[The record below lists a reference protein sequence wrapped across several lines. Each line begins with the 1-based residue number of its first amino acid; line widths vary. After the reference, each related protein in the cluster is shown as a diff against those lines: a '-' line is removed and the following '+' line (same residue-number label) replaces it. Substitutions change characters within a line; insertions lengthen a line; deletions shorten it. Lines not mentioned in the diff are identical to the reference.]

1 MYSRKVGAH
10 LHTIDDSAIYT
21 ANRNI
26 GKYTIHEASLVNMP
40 LKYRTVDEM
49 TPEMNIIK
57 MMMIDEPEVLDP
69 AITKLPLHF
78 TEKYTTVKSTPFT
91 MKS

>member
-69 AITKLPLHF
+69 AIAKLPLHLP
-78 TEKYTTVKSTPFT
+78 KIYDC
-91 MKS
+91 

>member
-1 MYSRKVGAH
+1 M
-10 LHTIDDSAIYT
+10 HTIDDSAIYT

-69 AITKLPLHF
+69 AIAKLPI
-78 TEKYTTVKSTPFT
+78 PA
-91 MKS
+91 

>member
-1 MYSRKVGAH
+1 MKCILVKSAH

-57 MMMIDEPEVLDP
+57 MMMIDEPE
-69 AITKLPLHF
+69 F
-78 TEKYTTVKSTPFT
+78 
-91 MKS
+91 